1 MLYSSYFIIIIIY
14 YNNEI
19 HKSIYIEERGKVMW
33 SSDVIIETLAT
44 IKKYFLDENMTD
56 RETLQYLKYRGDI
69 IEPYIPNFS
78 KNIEKM
84 WYEETVTVDTFNE
97 KMSKYIDAS
106 IAYIEAK
113 VELDRIS
120 ANIKDDAFYSI

>member
-1 MLYSSYFIIIIIY
+1 MG
-14 YNNEI
+14 
-19 HKSIYIEERGKVMW
+19 ERGKVMW

-44 IKKYFLDENMTD
+44 IKKYFLDENKTD

-78 KNIEKM
+78 ENIEKM